1 MRLGAAGK
9 CCAVLGTEADW
20 EKLPYCSEE
29 RGLLCQL
36 KLTFNELPIFIFTSL
51 GCLTLFFFF
60 FINDEVIGYS
70 TGSAPISTVAP
81 RQLRFLVH
89 PLRTG
94 NVFVP

>member
-1 MRLGAAGK
+1 MPNI
-9 CCAVLGTEADW
+9 V
-20 EKLPYCSEE
+20 
-29 RGLLCQL
+29 
-36 KLTFNELPIFIFTSL
+36 
-51 GCLTLFFFF
+51 FFFF